1 MVCDFEPYLDKRS
14 TWKRQACYISF
25 EDAIYKHHF
34 ITIMQKTDIVLFASL
49 LKTRMNDFSIRDVNS
64 F

>member
-1 MVCDFEPYLDKRS
+1 MVCDFEPDLDKCS
-14 TWKRQACYISF
+14 AGKRQACNISF
-25 EDAIYKHHF
+25 EDAVYKHHF
-34 ITIMQKTDIVLFASL
+34 VTIMQKTDIVLFASL